1 MKLTL
6 PLIAS
11 VFLACAG
18 SLLAAAPT
26 AVQPTLVAAPQ
37 STFYS
42 DRPTFLAH
50 ATGTTTLGFEGIAPA
65 TGNGFYPVPPGV
77 TLSGVNFSVDTA
89 NFPVTFPYM
98 VITSTNPGDYYPGN
112 AVLSEQATYPGATGN
127 LHITFSHPVTAI
139 GLDIGDNFAGA
150 TTATFRLSD
159 GETFTRTPG
168 NGTHFFGTSPG
179 PDFRFVGLTSTT
191 PITYMDIQEPAD
203 NAAANAV
210 INVDNFTFGT
220 ASSTPVPPRAD
231 IAGFTDPGGF
241 TLNGNTGGYDG
252 QDATAHGVPTL
263 SGNSVHLT
271 TTKGVPD
278 TVVYNGITYNTFFG
292 AENTTVFANQQH
304 YIGSFYASFTY
315 RYGGTNPL
323 SFGPGNGFGFILQN
337 DPRGLNALGTSGY
350 GNGRVNDGGTISPS
364 ATVEFGLFTG
374 FGQPR
379 GTQLAF
385 NGDPGING
393 PMQVPGSVNLISGD
407 PISVILS
414 YDGATLSETLTDTL
428 AHAAYSTHYA
438 ADLPAALGGTYAYV
452 GFCGGTGAAVS
463 DQTVSNFLYS
473 TTAPVAPPVNNGP
486 KITVTAFA
494 SVPLDTAGT
503 RHILINL
510 TNSGGMSADQLQVT
524 GVLLNGSTPIPPPIG
539 DIHNVL
545 PTIPNLLTPGVTQVA
560 EFVYTVPTGLT
571 RVPLKVS
578 GTYLDPV
585 THGTATF
592 SATIRSLS
600 LP

>member
-65 TGNGFYPVPPGV
+65 TGNGFYPVPPGI
-77 TLSGVNFSVDTA
+77 TLSGVNFGVDTA
-89 NFPVTFPYM
+89 NFPNQIIA
-98 VITSTNPGDYYPGN
+98 ITSTNPGDFYPGN
-112 AVLSEQATYPGATGN
+112 AVLSTECSQTGAAGD
-127 LHITFSHPVTAI
+127 LRITFSHPVTAI
-139 GLDIGDNFAGA
+139 GLDIGDNFHTT

-168 NGTHFFGTSPG
+168 NGEHFFGTSPG
-179 PDFRFVGLTSTT
+179 PDFRFVGLTSAT
-191 PITYMDIQEPAD
+191 PITYMDIQEPD
-203 NAAANAV
+203 NYALN
-210 INVDNFTFGT
+210 IDNFTFGT

-337 DPRGLNALGTSGY
+337 DPRGLNALGTSGI

-428 AHAAYSTHYA
+428 THAAYSTHYA

-473 TTAPVAPPVNNGP
+473 TTAPVTPPVNNGP
-486 KITVTAFA
+486 KITVTAAA
-494 SVPLDTAGT
+494 SASLDTSGT
-503 RHILINL
+503 RHILISL
-510 TNSGGMSADQLQVT
+510 TNSGGTYADQLQVT
-524 GVLLNGSTPIPPPIG
+524 GVLLNGSAPIPPPIG

-560 EFVYTVPTGLT
+560 EFVYTVPTGLKS
-571 RVPLKVS
+571 VPLKVS